1 LLNLPDAMKTTMH
14 LTILTPDKELFN
26 SEVVLVQFPGTE
38 GSFEVLHNH
47 ARMIATLTAGAVR
60 AVDEKEATHHIDIKG
75 GVVEVRDN
83 NILVLAG

>member
-1 LLNLPDAMKTTMH
+1 LQNLPDVMKTTMH

-47 ARMIATLTAGAVR
+47 ARMIATLTAGSVR
-60 AVDEKEATHHIDIKG
+60 VVDHVQATHHVEIKG

-83 NILVLAG
+83 NILVLAS

>member
-1 LLNLPDAMKTTMH
+1 MKTTMH

-26 SEVVLVQFPGTE
+26 NEVVLIQFPGTE

-47 ARMIATLTAGAVR
+47 ARMIATLTTGVVR
-60 AVDEKEATHHIDIKG
+60 VVDDKQTTHRIEIKG